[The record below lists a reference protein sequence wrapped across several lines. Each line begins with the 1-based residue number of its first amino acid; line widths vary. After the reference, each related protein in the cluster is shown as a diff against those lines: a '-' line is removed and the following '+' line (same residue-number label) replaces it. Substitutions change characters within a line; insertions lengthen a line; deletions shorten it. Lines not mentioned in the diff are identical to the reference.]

1 MYINV
6 LFFNLIQNVTETIV
20 MRCINHVLVEPQH
33 QQNVTVITVIRSV
46 TVMNT
51 TAGKASVQGTECY
64 M

>member
-6 LFFNLIQNVTETIV
+6 LFFDLIQNVTETIV

-33 QQNVTVITVIRSV
+33 QQDATVITVIRSV
-46 TVMNT
+46 TVINT
-51 TAGKASVQGTECY
+51 TTGKKGTECY